1 MWLIDALVCLVWDL
15 GFGIW
20 ELSSWRYGKVDR
32 KGECNGRSF
41 FSFFCFDEES
51 SITRYFTE
59 SSFIGFV
66 RREGIKFDL
75 T

>member
-1 MWLIDALVCLVWDL
+1 MWLIVCIGLFGLRFRIWNL
-15 GFGIW
+15 GIIFLG
-20 ELSSWRYGKVDR
+20 GGGVDR

-41 FSFFCFDEES
+41 LSFFCFDEES

-66 RREGIKFDL
+66 RREGRDKI
-75 T
+75 